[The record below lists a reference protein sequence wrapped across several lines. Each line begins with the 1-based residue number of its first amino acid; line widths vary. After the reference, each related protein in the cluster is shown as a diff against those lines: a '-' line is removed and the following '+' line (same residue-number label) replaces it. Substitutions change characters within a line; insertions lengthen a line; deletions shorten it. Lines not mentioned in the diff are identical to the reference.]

1 MHFQNEFFALSRYTC
16 SLLYFNLQ
24 NVISSVFFFNIND
37 QSMANKQSIPA
48 QISFLKDI
56 LYNIHV
62 LETKVF

>member
-1 MHFQNEFFALSRYTC
+1 MHFQNEFFALSRYKC

-24 NVISSVFFFNIND
+24 NLISSVFFFNIND

-48 QISFLKDI
+48 QNSFLKDI

-62 LETKVF
+62 LETKVL